1 MPGVEGQLAAHLS
14 IGMNTGLTK
23 AQLDKCL
30 IRSKKTSAG
39 SRLKQRAN
47 HWLKSSLPT
56 KTNSNE
62 QIHHRVFSLDNDAYE
77 LRRGFRAAKRYVG
90 AYFGIEIVPEYLDE
104 YQNHLE
110 RRISSFGDIGVGR
123 DRYFPAAWKGSPT
136 QIRILEIYAGREA
149 YQSHLRTP
157 HFEKYKTTTLKM
169 VKITKT
175 DWHGSNRCWDDD

>member
-1 MPGVEGQLAAHLS
+1 VFDS
-14 IGMNTGLTK
+14 IEKN
-23 AQLDKCL
+23 
-30 IRSKKTSAG
+30 I
-39 SRLKQRAN
+39 SREQAETARQSL
-47 HWLKSSLPT
+47 LKSSLPT

-123 DRYFPAAWKGSPT
+123 DRYFPAA
-136 QIRILEIYAGREA
+136 
-149 YQSHLRTP
+149 
-157 HFEKYKTTTLKM
+157 
-169 VKITKT
+169 
-175 DWHGSNRCWDDD
+175 

>member
-1 MPGVEGQLAAHLS
+1 MWEIRAARSHHRRRIFSHNRSLSEGAFVRGYFRQRCFELSAARISHDLGARGNAGCRRAVSSSSVNRDEHRTDESS
-14 IGMNTGLTK
+14 IRQVFDSIEKN
-23 AQLDKCL
+23 
-30 IRSKKTSAG
+30 IAG

-123 DRYFPAAWKGSPT
+123 DRYFPAA
-136 QIRILEIYAGREA
+136 
-149 YQSHLRTP
+149 
-157 HFEKYKTTTLKM
+157 
-169 VKITKT
+169 
-175 DWHGSNRCWDDD
+175 

>member
-1 MPGVEGQLAAHLS
+1 MFADIFDSDVLNYRQRELATISALAAMPGVEGQLAAHLS

-123 DRYFPAAWKGSPT
+123 DRYFPAA
-136 QIRILEIYAGREA
+136 
-149 YQSHLRTP
+149 
-157 HFEKYKTTTLKM
+157 
-169 VKITKT
+169 
-175 DWHGSNRCWDDD
+175 